1 MAHPVCWPSTPEFD
15 PVGLDPAMSL
25 TQDLSPEQSADILL
39 LGCGDPR
46 HILYT
51 LSTDVTCPHVPRKLD
66 ITCCD
71 IEPAVLARNII
82 LFTLLEDD
90 TPSNHVWDIF
100 YHFKLTDHTYNVVT
114 THSRK
119 LANLAESL
127 ETWRLSKYGSFIK
140 MVDASSLSELRD
152 LWVLYADFTNLSGER
167 LDRLHREQTSMS
179 ERVLVEARTGVSYGL
194 SRSAAGMWNEAL
206 GPVNEQFVQ
215 YWERGTTSATQ
226 KEIKKTTR
234 LNPTFCYSRLGETFA
249 IYDHSFPQGFHF
261 APAFTPLVFDPA
273 GPATNSA
280 MTKSKQQFKAGCMEL
295 QASRKAQSITFRF
308 FAGDALSFC
317 RALDLYNKTS
327 NPQTREFT
335 SPWRGNPIDLT
346 EHFAS
351 SPPPPVTF
359 DVIDSSDL
367 STDLGLFNIL
377 LATQPLLKKQP
388 ASQAILYTDLGLEKR
403 SASKDFQRSLHCS
416 VSTAA
421 LLLGLVPRP
430 YVSLFTSTCVMH
442 MFTITELHS
451 SFVERIA
458 WVDPMSGDQHF
469 HSELRPVICA
479 EPFELI
485 ILLAN
490 IYREMTEH
498 DSPKPVLTPYVF
510 SSQLRATS
518 EPHFT
523 RETFAILVSR
533 VKSSV
538 ERIAWVNPTSGD
550 RHIHSGPDPVISA
563 EPFELIRLLVNIY
576 REMTEHDSPKP
587 VLTPYVLASQLRVT
601 SEPHFTRETFAILV
615 SRVKSRVHLPGGDWA
630 VIVRM
635 IRDLLGVMDHDS
647 GLITHIRDLEVQFR
661 LHDLPVEPMVSDEHF
676 RRKVESSPVFRSW
689 TNVPRLVCVTF
700 IVPSG
705 RLDPIRGEGAE
716 PWPRLVCELGVDN
729 DDRHVTYSS
738 IQAVWGKLI
747 PFPVPTTNYLVEEDP
762 EGFRGTSDLVVSFWA
777 DADILASR
785 PYVSLCLRRT
795 QLVVLKY
802 CALGPRLQLFTTRVG
817 GERVHVFRE
826 RPMTGEAQ
834 PALRYVSSSLVDG
847 EGIKCQLVVPTKGT
861 EGVESLHARIQVDKT
876 VLGGIKPVITQLGPC
891 TLEMAFGNE
900 KKVVAFPYPVRN
912 ADCKFSVNRITGWV
926 DVSAPILGP
935 TQIMIGGYPAS
946 PFPILQHAH
955 PSPWNVHH
963 LYIDRM
969 PKVDIQ
975 QKSRIRK
982 WLIEHTTLQ
991 MSDRERI
998 VQQNAQ
1004 TTGLR
1009 SSEILVG
1016 VKEMIASLVQ
1026 DYAGIRTSSQGS
1038 ITTFG
1043 FTEPTYGLYLV
1054 IFVGGLRLDLAGATL
1069 ALECAIV
1076 PVSPKTTE
1084 HLSSAVTRLESE
1096 TQVQKLQKTPA
1107 EAIAWKHLIP
1117 AFVERIRTWPHRV
1130 DCEYKAYGEIPLNK
1144 NVESDP
1150 LCTCG
1155 CGIGFSGPE
1164 WQDPAWKELLPN
1176 ATRAAI
1182 SPLFGV
1188 SILEAVAG
1196 SASKHQDIKPAIP
1209 ELEPVDSCWKCGA
1222 TGRPLLI
1229 CIKCK
1234 RARYCSKDCQV
1245 VHWKEHKRECQTP
1258 ESSY

>member
-51 LSTDVTCPHVPRKLD
+51 MSTDVTCPHVPRKLD

-533 VKSSV
+533 VKS
-538 ERIAWVNPTSGD
+538 RI
-550 RHIHSGPDPVISA
+550 
-563 EPFELIRLLVNIY
+563 Y
-576 REMTEHDSPKP
+576 
-587 VLTPYVLASQLRVT
+587 
-601 SEPHFTRETFAILV
+601 
-615 SRVKSRVHLPGGDWA
+615 LPGGDWA
-630 VIVRM
+630 GVVRM
-635 IRDLLGVMDHDS
+635 IRNLLGVADHDS

-661 LHDLPVEPMVSDEHF
+661 LHDLPVEPMMSDAHF
-676 RRKVESSPVFRSW
+676 KRKVENSPIFRGW
-689 TNVPRLVCVTF
+689 TNIPRLVCVTVV
-700 IVPSG
+700 VPSEK
-705 RLDPIRGEGAE
+705 LNPIRRDGAG

-729 DDRHVTYSS
+729 DDRYVTYSS
-738 IQAVWGKLI
+738 IQTVWGELVPSPRLNAEYLI
-747 PFPVPTTNYLVEEDP
+747 EEDP
-762 EGFRGTSDLVVSFWA
+762 ERFRGTSDLIISFWA
-777 DADILASR
+777 DADLLVSR
-785 PYVSLCLRRT
+785 PFVSLCLRRT

-802 CALGPRLQLFTTRVG
+802 GALGSRLQLFTAQVG
-817 GERVHVFRE
+817 GERVHILRE
-826 RPMTGEAQ
+826 RPMAGQTQ
-834 PALRYVSSSLVDG
+834 PAHRYVSSSLTDDQG
-847 EGIKCQLVVPTKGT
+847 TKCHLVVPTR
-861 EGVESLHARIQVDKT
+861 GVKDVTSLRARIQIDDV
-876 VLGGIKPVITQLGPC
+876 VLRGVKPIITQLGPC
-891 TLEMAFGNE
+891 TIELAFGNE
-900 KKVVAFPYPVRN
+900 KRVVGFPYPVRHT
-912 ADCKFSVNRITGWV
+912 DCTLNVDQNTGQV
-926 DVSAPILGP
+926 DVSAPIVGP
-935 TQIMIGGYPAS
+935 IQIGGYPAT
-946 PFPILQHAH
+946 PFPILQHTHA
-955 PSPWNVHH
+955 SPWNIHH

-982 WLIEHTTLQ
+982 WLVEHTTSQ

-998 VQQNAQ
+998 VRQGTQ
-1004 TTGLR
+1004 TTRWQL
-1009 SSEILVG
+1009 SDALVG
-1016 VKEMIASLVQ
+1016 VKEMITLLVQ
-1026 DYAGIRTSSQGS
+1026 DYAGIRNSQGS
-1038 ITTFG
+1038 VTTFG
-1043 FTEPTYGLYLV
+1043 FTEPTHGLYLV

-1069 ALECAIV
+1069 ALDCAIV
-1076 PVSPKTTE
+1076 PVSPKTIQSI
-1084 HLSSAVTRLESE
+1084 SSEFTRLESQ
-1096 TQVQKLQKTPA
+1096 TQAQKLQRSTA

-1117 AFVERIRTWPHRV
+1117 AFVERIRTWPHLS
-1130 DCEYKAYGEIPLNK
+1130 DCEHKVSGKIPLNK
-1144 NVESDP
+1144 SVESDP
-1150 LCTCG
+1150 LCKCG
-1155 CGIGFSGPE
+1155 RGIGFSGPE
-1164 WQDPAWKELLPN
+1164 WQNPAWKELLPN

-1188 SILEAVAG
+1188 PILEGVAG
-1196 SASKHQDIKPAIP
+1196 SKSESQDIKPAVP
-1209 ELEPVDSCWKCGA
+1209 ELEPGNSCWKCGN
-1222 TGRPLLI
+1222 TSRPLLV
-1229 CIKCK
+1229 CTKCK
-1234 RARYCSKDCQV
+1234 RAKYCSKDCQV
-1245 VHWKEHKRECQTP
+1245 THWKEHKSECQAP
-1258 ESSY
+1258 SS